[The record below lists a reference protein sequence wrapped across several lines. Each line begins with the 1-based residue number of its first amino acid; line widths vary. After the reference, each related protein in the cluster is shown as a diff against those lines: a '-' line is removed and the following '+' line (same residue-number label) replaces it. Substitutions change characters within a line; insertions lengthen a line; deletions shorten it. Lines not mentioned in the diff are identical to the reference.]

1 MGKVI
6 EDAIAG
12 SKAVDCTEEVLLF
25 FKNVGVDGNI
35 AYDLEF
41 SSVVECGVGCTNR
54 LGKGVEIHD
63 VKRSYVEG
71 KGDAGS
77 HRTKYVEAGI
87 VLDTDKVDGI
97 V

>member
-1 MGKVI
+1 
-6 EDAIAG
+6 
-12 SKAVDCTEEVLLF
+12 LF

-41 SSVVECGVGCTNR
+41 SSVMEWGVGCTDQS
-54 LGKGVEIHD
+54 GKGVEIRD
-63 VKRSYVEG
+63 VKRLCVEG

-77 HRTKYVEAGI
+77 RRTKYVEAGI